1 VKGLV
6 NKALVLIAFLILLTV
21 VVSSTVKYVAEKGIT
36 PQTILEDMT
45 LEQKVGQL
53 FILGFWGKEPDYY
66 ITKMITE
73 RNVGGIILLGYN
85 IDDEDQ
91 LKKLTSDLQDMS
103 STPLFI
109 SIDQEGG
116 EVSRIRFEDTYNISQ
131 FDIRDEN
138 GAFNLAKQR
147 GQQLREFGINMNFS
161 PVLDNVSNE
170 DSFLYTRAFR
180 GDADNIA
187 SLAIAMIEGYREG
200 GIIACIKHFPGY
212 SNESLDAHSALDTIE
227 ITKED
232 LGLYIYP
239 FKEALKSTDAVMM
252 GHILFPN
259 IDANSPTSVSKYF
272 VNDLLREELKFEGLI
287 ITDDMQMK
295 SIYDMYSIKEA
306 AVRAIL
312 VGNDILVYTGD
323 PQEQAEAYNA
333 VLEAVREGVIKEEE
347 IDKKVLKI
355 LNLKYS
361 L

>member
-1 VKGLV
+1 MKGLV

>member
-1 VKGLV
+1 MKGLV

-21 VVSSTVKYVAEKGIT
+21 VVSSTVKYVAKKGIT

>member
-1 VKGLV
+1 MKGLV

-323 PQEQAEAYNA
+323 PQEQAEAYSA